1 MSNSI
6 NFAFK
11 NNHAGC
17 TINSILKE
25 VRLEVE
31 DKIGACKNNT
41 DE

>member
-11 NNHAGC
+11 NNHAGF

-31 DKIGACKNNT
+31 DKIEACKNNT